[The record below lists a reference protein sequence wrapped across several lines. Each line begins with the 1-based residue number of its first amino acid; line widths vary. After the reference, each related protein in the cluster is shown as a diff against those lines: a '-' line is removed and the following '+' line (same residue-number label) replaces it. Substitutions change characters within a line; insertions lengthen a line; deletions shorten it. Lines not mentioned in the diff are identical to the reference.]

1 MQRLAKEVLFLSQT
15 YYDSNEVA
23 ITCDLALSDP
33 LENYGICAG
42 KAGAAGGGVRHG
54 EVLQAAFWRQP
65 YDLVLLDIEM
75 PGTGGYELALVL
87 KKQYEAC
94 EIVFITEHMEL
105 VLEAFRFKPAAFVPK
120 GQLAEELP
128 RAMRRILEKGRENPV
143 FVTRKKNRDRIVELN
158 QVVYLKYI
166 YDHEVQFT
174 LKDGS
179 SFSETGSMKQFEAE
193 LSPKGFLRIYS
204 NCMVNALYIV
214 RMERE
219 SVVLAG
225 GEQQAVVRER
235 RESVRKAYMEYLMKC

>member
-87 KKQYEAC
+87 KKQYKAC

-143 FVTRKKNRDRIVELN
+143 FVSRKKNRDRIVELN

-179 SFSETGSMKQFEAE
+179 SFS
-193 LSPKGFLRIYS
+193 
-204 NCMVNALYIV
+204 
-214 RMERE
+214 
-219 SVVLAG
+219 
-225 GEQQAVVRER
+225 
-235 RESVRKAYMEYLMKC
+235 